1 MKERFDDV
9 YVELTALPK
18 LSMLPFDHG
27 STKLELVVPVRVQ
40 VVVATSRVSL
50 KLKNWLP
57 ISAPTFVAVMI
68 DVRPALFVIPFAK
81 LTRRIGSVDP
91 PWPITIAYPVVP
103 ELVRADELAP
113 MMNAE
118 P

>member
-1 MKERFDDV
+1 
-9 YVELTALPK
+9 
-18 LSMLPFDHG
+18 MLPFDHG
-27 STKLELVVPVRVQ
+27 STKLELVVPVRDH

-50 KLKNWLP
+50 KLRNWLP
-57 ISAPTFVAVMI
+57 ISAPTFVLVII
-68 DVRPALFVIPFAK
+68 DVNPELLVMPFEK
-81 LTRRIGSVDP
+81 LTRRIGSVEP
-91 PWPITIAYPVVP
+91 LWPMTIAYPVVP